1 MASWNVLMYGFDE
14 NAVTK
19 LTNDHDSIKIYIIEP
34 RKTLIDHIR
43 QSTYYNNH
51 QSVVLIPKGLIGENI
66 YKEIKLS
73 SLLPIVDSSHNEKCF
88 CTSLC
93 ELIMSYKL
101 QHIDQII
108 FNIHPQNLQAVL
120 DNATPFTN
128 VVRQIEFTN
137 DLNDNLECDFL
148 KTFEKE
154 GTKYVNKGSQKK
166 ILVMFSPQHSA
177 TIELKK
183 FKSFVEQYNMFYM
196 SNDGQFVTPEQING
210 FDFET
215 QKCLMP
221 KKQTIPMF
229 HHILTERLK
238 QYFESSFKNDVI
250 VDYIVFFNN
259 AYLRSHYS
267 FNINTSLTETQI
279 YLEEEFDI
287 IYATKNCWYMVYQI
301 LCSKAFEEYIE
312 EKSIGKKALVKI
324 LCKRWT
330 WEYLKKLFVVV
341 VK

>member
-14 NAVTK
+14 NAVTQ
-19 LTNDHDSIKIYIIEP
+19 LTNYHDSVKIYIIEP
-34 RKTLIDHIR
+34 RKTLIDYIR
-43 QSTYYNNH
+43 QSTLYNNH
-51 QSVVLIPKGLIGENI
+51 QSVVLIPKGLIGENT
-66 YKEIKLS
+66 YKEMKLS
-73 SLLPIVDSSHNEKCF
+73 SILPLVEVSSDEKCF

-108 FNIHPQNLQAVL
+108 FNIHPTNLQAVL
-120 DNATPFTN
+120 NNAIPFSN
-128 VVRQIEFTN
+128 VVGQIEFTN
-137 DLNDNLECDFL
+137 DLNDKLECDFL
-148 KTFEKE
+148 EIFERQGK
-154 GTKYVNKGSQKK
+154 KYVNTGSQKK

-177 TIELKK
+177 TIELQK

-196 SNDGQFVTPEQING
+196 SNDGRFVTHEQINN
-210 FDFET
+210 FDFDT
-215 QKCLMP
+215 QKRCTTN
-221 KKQTIPMF
+221 KQPTPMF
-229 HHILTERLK
+229 HQILTEQLK

-267 FNINTSLTETQI
+267 FNIDTSLTETQI

-330 WEYLKKLFVVV
+330 WEYLKKLFVVI